1 MRSLPALLAGTLAL
15 TVACTEPMRAP
26 TSMGG
31 PAAPSPTTGATT
43 PLPSASASAE
53 VPPQLRFTEPRLGGG
68 TVRGADFAG
77 RDLVMWFWA
86 PW

>member
-15 TVACTEPMRAP
+15 TVACTEPMTAP
-26 TSMGG
+26 ASMSG
-31 PAAPSPTTGATT
+31 PAAASPTTGATT

-68 TVRGADFAG
+68 IVRGADFAG
-77 RDLVMWFWA
+77 EDLVMWFWA